1 MLELRLFSSD
11 RGQQVTRLMESSVL
25 LCKGCTPWQRLLLTG
40 KGTHS
45 LTVWGGGLRGRL
57 EFPKEED
64 RILGGDSRFLFAA
77 LVHKVQ

>member
-1 MLELRLFSSD
+1 
-11 RGQQVTRLMESSVL
+11 MESSVL

-45 LTVWGGGLRGRL
+45 LTVWGEGLRGRL